1 MKRALAVVVML
12 LIAGAFVAGYW
23 PQRQRLIQAQADAV
37 EARRQL
43 SEARSELAQAEARAR
58 LGRLFGQF
66 LALQDAVFTA
76 DYGEA
81 QALSS
86 PFFDRV
92 RDEVAKTGDASV
104 RTALDAIL
112 MRRDTVTAGL
122 ARGEGSVREA
132 LVPIEREL
140 RRAIGYPVPPLAP
153 ATTSA
158 AEGGPR

>member
-1 MKRALAVVVML
+1 VRRLLAVLVVF

-23 PQRQRLIQAQADAV
+23 PQRERLARAQA
-37 EARRQL
+37 EATELRRQL
-43 SEARSELAQAEARAR
+43 SEARSRVAEAETTAR

-66 LALQDAVFTA
+66 LALQDAVVTGN
-76 DYGEA
+76 YGEA
-81 QALSS
+81 QSLSS

-92 RDEVAKTGDASV
+92 GDEAAKTGDASV

-122 ARGEGSVREA
+122 ARSEVSVREV

-140 RRAIGYPVPPLAP
+140 RRAIGYPVLPLVP
-153 ATTSA
+153 AKATPEET
-158 AEGGPR
+158 RL